1 MEINNCHNVVN
12 FALVCLCSYLKLL
25 LALTAWTNCSDL
37 TVAGTIGRLT
47 FISVDLPALGER
59 MVISSEVCML

>member
-1 MEINNCHNVVN
+1 MEITNCHNVVN
-12 FALVCLCSYLKLL
+12 FALLCLCSYLKRL
-25 LALTAWTNCSDL
+25 LALTAWTNCNGL

-47 FISVDLPALGER
+47 CIAMDLPVLGKP